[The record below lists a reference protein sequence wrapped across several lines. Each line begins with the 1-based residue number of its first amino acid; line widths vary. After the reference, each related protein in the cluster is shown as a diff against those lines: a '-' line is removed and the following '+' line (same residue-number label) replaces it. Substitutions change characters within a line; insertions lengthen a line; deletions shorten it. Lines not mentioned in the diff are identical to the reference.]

1 MIKIFVHEISHAF
14 EGQHDR
20 DKEYYTPIKTE
31 IHIYSNKKDLDFSDI
46 RYWKV
51 LEELKVSIGHYH
63 GEFDHYGYTGDFDE
77 NRYRERVNKVL
88 AKEICDK
95 LNHVTKG
102 NYFEVF
108 ELEPYKSIQCRSWDR
123 NFYYNPKDSEC
134 CYEITDLFLG
144 FPGIDGR
151 FQQFLNR
158 RGWDKGEILNHSYP
172 ILCTEPIIRER
183 EIEHQLFELKEELK
197 KVKEQLDISNLRVKA
212 FCRFIVPYIEKTIPN
227 VNDVVNMY
235 PSMHKG
241 SCCFV
246 GQSGNSFYPLNVVL
260 ELEEK
265 NMINKLIEL
274 GAYKL
279 AEGSFKDLR
288 NPDKYQTKHSLD
300 RLFRYCCDDAHYNM
314 LKKNF
319 KENSEWNETLEKLF
333 PNK

>member
-1 MIKIFVHEISHAF
+1 MIKIFVHEISRAF

-108 ELEPYKSIQCRSWDR
+108 ELEPYKSTQYRYWDR

-134 CYEITDLFLG
+134 CHDITNLFLKY
-144 FPGIDGR
+144 PDVDERYKTYLKHDGHDGYTLIQEQAMVSNIQNLR
-151 FQQFLNR
+151 VN
-158 RGWDKGEILNHSYP
+158 
-172 ILCTEPIIRER
+172 II
-183 EIEHQLFELKEELK
+183 EIEKKLNKLKEECDRFDK
-197 KVKEQLDISNLRVKA
+197 RRKT
-212 FCRFIVPYIEKTIPN
+212 FCRFIAKEIDKEPLL
-227 VNDVVNMY
+227 VNDAIDIK
-235 PSMHKG
+235 PSYSLIRCYFNG
-241 SCCFV
+241 TD
-246 GQSGNSFYPLNVVL
+246 GNKFYPLNVAL
-260 ELEEK
+260 ELLDK
-265 NMINKLIEL
+265 KMIHKLIEN

-279 AEGSFKDLR
+279 AQGFFEDTRNKERGIFNHSYYVLLKYYCDNEHFNILR
-288 NPDKYQTKHSLD
+288 NTLQ
-300 RLFRYCCDDAHYNM
+300 AQ
-314 LKKNF
+314 
-319 KENSEWNETLEKLF
+319 SEWTDELDTIF
-333 PNK
+333 TGR

>member
-1 MIKIFVHEISHAF
+1 MQKLGNIVFLILDPLGKVGPAGRHNKITYTLIVKCSFVYAT
-14 EGQHDR
+14 GCDV
-20 DKEYYTPIKTE
+20 
-31 IHIYSNKKDLDFSDI
+31 KKSRVHLLFNRKILSEKGYDI
-46 RYWKV
+46 IAVARR
-51 LEELKVSIGHYH
+51 EEKLK
-63 GEFDHYGYTGDFDE
+63 
-77 NRYRERVNKVL
+77 R
-88 AKEICDK
+88 
-95 LNHVTKG
+95 
-102 NYFEVF
+102 
-108 ELEPYKSIQCRSWDR
+108 
-123 NFYYNPKDSEC
+123 
-134 CYEITDLFLG
+134 
-144 FPGIDGR
+144 
-151 FQQFLNR
+151 
-158 RGWDKGEILNHSYP
+158 
-172 ILCTEPIIRER
+172 
-183 EIEHQLFELKEELK
+183 LKEELK